1 MLGDSVEVTDA
12 RAKDMDM
19 PKRGGSVFCDSRL
32 DVLDLERGHEE
43 ITRSPVVKKRS
54 VLGRI

>member
-1 MLGDSVEVTDA
+1 
-12 RAKDMDM
+12 MDM

-32 DVLDLERGHEE
+32 DVLDLKRGHEE
-43 ITRSPVVKKRS
+43 IIRSPLVTKRS

>member
-1 MLGDSVEVTDA
+1 
-12 RAKDMDM
+12 MDM

-32 DVLDLERGHEE
+32 DVLGLERGHEE